1 MSTCIYTLNHYGKK
15 TVTSAMNI
23 LFRVRVQNALI
34 LSQQKVEKSQQKL
47 YPMLT
52 FLSDLILLS
61 LPAYFQWQMSDGVS

>member
-1 MSTCIYTLNHYGKK
+1 MKK
-15 TVTSAMNI
+15 TVTSYMNF